1 MEDSRVSML
10 SLILGQELARTRLS
24 SRRFFPARFPSL
36 RDGDHEMKPSRERVV
51 DLITS
56 AGGEDRGAGVV
67 LDSLQE
73 IINLDVGVT
82 VVAIMHIGAF
92 AKEGIRFVEKEDRTT
107 AIRRIEDAPQILL
120 RLANIFRDDGAQIDP
135 V

>member
-1 MEDSRVSML
+1 
-10 SLILGQELARTRLS
+10 
-24 SRRFFPARFPSL
+24 
-36 RDGDHEMKPSRERVV
+36 MKPSRERVV

-56 AGGEDRGAGVV
+56 AGGEDGGAGVV

-92 AKEGIRFVEKEDRTT
+92 AKERIRFVEKEDRTT